1 MSEDHHIVS
10 RARGEPL
17 AAGSVGVRVRIQLS
31 GYPSRGWMRDLGGCL
46 TRELVGHPAIGHL
59 RLNVNDIVQGNE
71 IVLEGVEEREA
82 PSLAR
87 ALQRAVDAANH
98 ASTDAPSRARTF
110 RSRRLTILPA
120 GSRSAN
126 SRIPEQRDPA
136 L

>member
-98 ASTDAPSRARTF
+98 ASTDAPRPSSNVSQQEADD
-110 RSRRLTILPA
+110 IA
-120 GSRSAN
+120 G
-126 SRIPEQRDPA
+126 RITLSQLEDS
-136 L
+136 